1 MHEGQRAEQEG
12 QQVVHHWTV
21 RLWHWANVAAMAVMV
36 PSGWRIYNAAPI
48 WSGWVFPKTYTLGGW
63 LGGALQWHFAGMWVF
78 GAGLVLHAIV
88 SVARGH
94 IWRRLLPVE
103 AGALVQELRLALMG
117 RLGHADQA
125 HYNQPQR
132 LAYLSA
138 LLGLFALLASGL
150 VLWKSVQFP
159 VLRELL
165 GGYEGARRVH
175 FLAMCL
181 VLGFVALHLLMV
193 VLVPRTLLA
202 MLRGH

>member
-1 MHEGQRAEQEG
+1 MHAGQRSEQAG
-12 QQVVHHWTV
+12 TQVVHHWTV
-21 RLWHWANVAAMAVMV
+21 RLWHWANAAAMAIMV

-48 WSGWVFPKTYTLGGW
+48 WSGWVFPKASTLGGW

-78 GAGLVLHAIV
+78 GLGLMLHVIV
-88 SVARGH
+88 SVVRGH
-94 IWRRLLPVE
+94 IGQRLLPIE
-103 AGALVQELRLALMG
+103 AGVLVRELGMALTG
-117 RLGHADQA
+117 RLGHTDRV
-125 HYNQPQR
+125 HYNHPQR

-138 LLGLFALLASGL
+138 LLGLLALLASGL

-181 VLGFVALHLLMV
+181 VLGFTVLHLLMV